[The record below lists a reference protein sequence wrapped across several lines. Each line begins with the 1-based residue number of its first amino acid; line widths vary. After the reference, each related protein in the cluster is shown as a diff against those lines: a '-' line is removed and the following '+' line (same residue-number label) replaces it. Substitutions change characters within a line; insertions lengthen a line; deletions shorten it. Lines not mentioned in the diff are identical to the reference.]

1 MSRWFAI
8 STRSRHE
15 KVVHRELST
24 RNIETFLPTMKRWS
38 RWKDRR
44 KQVEWPLFP
53 GYCFARFD
61 VSSMLP
67 VMKCIGVVS
76 VVSFDGEP
84 APIPDHEI
92 DGIRRLVAIDWR
104 WDPCPLVKEGELVE
118 VVSGP
123 LTGIVGRLL
132 RKGPSP
138 RLILSVEVTNS
149 AVSVQVD
156 AADVK
161 PC

>member
-8 STRSRHE
+8 STLSRHE

-24 RNIETFLPTMKRWS
+24 RRIETFLPTTKCWS

-61 VSSMLP
+61 VSSMLS
-67 VMKCIGVVS
+67 VMKCAGVMT

-92 DGIRRLVAIDWR
+92 DGIRRLVAIDLR
-104 WDPCPLVKEGELVE
+104 WDPCPLVKQGQLVE

-123 LTGIVGRLL
+123 LMGIVGRLV
-132 RKGPSP
+132 RKGTSP
-138 RLILSVEVTNS
+138 RLILSVAMTNS

-156 AADVK
+156 AAAVR